1 MSKAIL
7 KIFSFTFLIVWS
19 TFAVANTSTLV
30 VDLSTKEVKVSSSF
44 VGTNVMVFGTNNQ
57 HDNIIVV
64 IMGPQE
70 TNTVRKKQRVSGIW
84 INREKMEFKE
94 VPGFYAIA
102 STRPLNEI
110 AEQSLLKRHNIGI
123 RNTIT
128 DNFTNQEQKEIQ
140 NYRSF
145 KEALIRGKKK
155 KGLFFDDPMKIDV
168 ISEQLFK
175 TSFHFPNNMTTG
187 KYTVNVFAFRE
198 KSLVN
203 MVSKTISVEKT
214 GIGAGVF
221 KFAKEQSA
229 LYGLIAIVIAVLSG
243 WIASVI
249 FRKI

>member
-7 KIFSFTFLIVWS
+7 KFFSFTFLIVWS

-44 VGTNVMVFGTNNQ
+44 IGTNVMVFGTNNQ

-70 TNTVRKKQRVSGIW
+70 TTTVRKKQRVSGIW
-84 INREKMEFKE
+84 INRKKMKFKE

-123 RNTIT
+123 RNTIN
-128 DNFTNQEQKEIQ
+128 DNFISQEQREIQ

-145 KEALIRGKKK
+145 REALIRGKKK
-155 KGLFFDDPMKIDV
+155 KG
-168 ISEQLFK
+168 
-175 TSFHFPNNMTTG
+175 
-187 KYTVNVFAFRE
+187 
-198 KSLVN
+198 
-203 MVSKTISVEKT
+203 
-214 GIGAGVF
+214 
-221 KFAKEQSA
+221 
-229 LYGLIAIVIAVLSG
+229 
-243 WIASVI
+243 
-249 FRKI
+249 